1 MVSVQRSHAM
11 GVQTTDQHVNTRSQ
25 TFFDLSRNRLSEL
38 PAEACHFVSLE
49 SLNLYQNCIRYIP
62 EAVLNLQS
70 LTFLNI
76 SRNQL
81 STLPVHLCSLPLKVL
96 IASNNKLVSIPEEI
110 GQLRQLTEL
119 DVSCNEIQTIPP
131 QIGSLESLRDLNV
144 RRNHLVRLPEELAEL
159 PLIRLD
165 FSCNKITTIP
175 VCYRNLRHLQT
186 IMLENNPLQS
196 PPAQICI
203 KGKIHIFKYLNI
215 EACKIAPDLPDYDRR
230 PMGFGSCHEE
240 LYSSRPYGALDSGF
254 NSVDSG
260 DKRWSGNEPTDE
272 FSDLPL
278 RVAEITKEQRVR
290 RENQY
295 QENRGSTVVTNGGVE
310 HDLDQIDY
318 IDSCATEEEE
328 EEVRQPK
335 CVDSDSLSSQFM
347 AYIDQRRIS
356 NESSPAKPVSAREIQ
371 KAEDTR
377 RYLQQNRDT
386 ELRRPETLNL
396 MQDREH
402 HQVLRSYVDR
412 TERPPADSPYFLSLS
427 SHQSQVPNTDP
438 DLHRRHV
445 ERTRREAQLAAL
457 QYEEERMRTK
467 QIQREAV
474 LDFVKQ
480 KASLSPQKQSPL
492 DSECPFPS
500 RRSQHT
506 DDSALLVNGFEPL
519 FVFEIDNN
527 TNTIK
532 RRPGTRKQS
541 LSGLNRDSCAAA
553 LPNASALSPAKSDD
567 RSNISPGSP
576 TTQTVH
582 LSPPHPG
589 HAALPSYRNPSQR
602 PESFLFRA
610 AVRDEA
616 NKVIASSSSRA
627 LPPANDSADTRVR
640 QNSKQREE
648 ELELIEQLRKN
659 IESRLKVSLPSDLG
673 AALTDGVVLCHLAN
687 HVRPR
692 SVPSIHVPS
701 PAVPKLTMAKC
712 RRNVENFLE
721 ACRRIGV
728 PQEQLCL
735 PLHILEEKGLTQ
747 VAVTV
752 QALLELAPPKQQQLL
767 HLSAV

>member
-1 MVSVQRSHAM
+1 MAAAVLAAPEGGSAAMPMGSAATCPPPAGPAGPGSWSRSLDRALEEAAASGTLSLSGRKLRDYPRASAANHDLSD
-11 GVQTTDQHVNTRSQ
+11 TTRA
-25 TFFDLSRNRLSEL
+25 DLSRNRLLEL

-131 QIGSLESLRDLNV
+131 QIGNLESLRDLNV

-278 RVAEITKEQRVR
+278 RVAEITKEQRLR

-356 NESSPAKPVSAREIQ
+356 NESSPAKPGSTREFQ

-412 TERPPADSPYFLSLS
+412 TERLPADSPYFLSLS

-438 DLHRRHV
+438 DLHRRHI

-492 DSECPFPS
+492 DSE
-500 RRSQHT
+500 
-506 DDSALLVNGFEPL
+506 
-519 FVFEIDNN
+519 
-527 TNTIK
+527 
-532 RRPGTRKQS
+532 
-541 LSGLNRDSCAAA
+541 
-553 LPNASALSPAKSDD
+553 SDD
-567 RSNISPGSP
+567 RSTISPGSP
-576 TTQTVH
+576 TTQTV
-582 LSPPHPG
+582 
-589 HAALPSYRNPSQR
+589 
-602 PESFLFRA
+602 
-610 AVRDEA
+610 
-616 NKVIASSSSRA
+616 IASSSSRA
-627 LPPANDSADTRVR
+627 LSPANDSADTRVR

-752 QALLELAPPKQQQLL
+752 QALLELAPPKQQQLH

>member
-576 TTQTVH
+576 TTQTV
-582 LSPPHPG
+582 
-589 HAALPSYRNPSQR
+589 
-602 PESFLFRA
+602 
-610 AVRDEA
+610 
-616 NKVIASSSSRA
+616 IASSSSRA

>member
-1 MVSVQRSHAM
+1 
-11 GVQTTDQHVNTRSQ
+11 
-25 TFFDLSRNRLSEL
+25 LSRNRLSEL
-38 PAEACHFVSLE
+38 PAETCHFVSLE

-131 QIGSLESLRDLNV
+131 QIGNLESLRDLNV
-144 RRNHLVRLPEELAEL
+144 RRNNLVRLPEELAEL

-278 RVAEITKEQRVR
+278 RVAEITKEQRLR
-290 RENQY
+290 RESQY

-335 CVDSDSLSSQFM
+335 CMDSDSLSSQFV

-356 NESSPAKPVSAREIQ
+356 NEGSPVKPISIREFQ
-371 KAEDTR
+371 RTEDTR
-377 RYLQQNRDT
+377 RYLHQNRP
-386 ELRRPETLNL
+386 L
-396 MQDREH
+396 
-402 HQVLRSYVDR
+402 
-412 TERPPADSPYFLSLS
+412 ADSPYFLSLS
-427 SHQSQVPNTDP
+427 SHHSQVPNTDP
-438 DLHRRHV
+438 ELHRRHV

-506 DDSALLVNGFEPL
+506 DDSALLV
-519 FVFEIDNN
+519 
-527 TNTIK
+527 
-532 RRPGTRKQS
+532 S
-541 LSGLNRDSCAAA
+541 LSGLNQESCATT
-553 LPNASALSPAKSDD
+553 LPNASTFSPVKSED
-567 RSNISPGSP
+567 RSTISPGSP

-582 LSPPHPG
+582 LSPPYPG
-589 HAALPSYRNPSQR
+589 HAAPPSYRNPSQR

-616 NKVIASSSSRA
+616 NKAVTSSSTRA
-627 LPPANDSADTRVR
+627 LSPANDSADPRVR

-752 QALLELAPPKQQQLL
+752 QALLELAPPKQQQLH